1 MESPQ
6 NHFMITAQVEKRR
19 EKAGRPVHGGESA
32 RGPNAGLT
40 QPNAETRG
48 AGTSRAGKGGGG
60 TEDSTNLGKRI
71 LAYMSVPHSLK

>member
-19 EKAGRPVHGGESA
+19 EKAGRPVHGRESA

-48 AGTSRAGKGGGG
+48 AGTSPAGKGGGHG
-60 TEDSTNLGKRI
+60 GLDKFGKTHI
-71 LAYMSVPHSLK
+71 GLHVCATFA